1 MAVYTEFSEE
11 ALKRFLLEYD
21 LGALVSFQGIAE
33 GVENSNFLLNVSSGT
48 YILTLFEKR
57 MKADE
62 LPWFLGLMQHL
73 SRAGVVCPLPVDGVD
88 GQALRSL
95 AGRPAVITTFL
106 QGKGVKEL
114 TPDFCQQVGRA
125 MATLHRA
132 GQSYEPQ
139 RSNALSADAWG
150 PLLARCGSF
159 GDSLGVGFGDEVA
172 SALEKVIP
180 HWPQMGSLP
189 TGQIHADLF
198 PDNVFFQ
205 ADTLSGLIDFYF
217 ACTDILA
224 YDLAIGLNAW
234 CFEEHEG
241 QVVYRP
247 ECAAAFIAGYEQIRP
262 LERAERDV
270 LPVLCQGAAL
280 RFVLT
285 RLYDWIN
292 TPEDALV
299 VRKDPRPY
307 MQRFQQFFKAGHV

>member
-11 ALKRFLLEYD
+11 ALKRFLLAYD
-21 LGALVSFQGIAE
+21 LGTLVSFQGIAE
-33 GVENSNFLLNVSSGT
+33 GVENSNFLLKVSSGT

-73 SRAGVVCPLPVDGVD
+73 SGEGVVCPLPVNGGDGT
-88 GQALRSL
+88 ALRSL
-95 AGRPAVITTFL
+95 AGRPAVITSFL
-106 QGKGVKEL
+106 QGKGLTAL
-114 TPDFCQQVGRA
+114 TPDSCHQVGRA
-125 MATLHRA
+125 MAALHQA
-132 GQSYEPQ
+132 GQSYDAP
-139 RSNALSADAWG
+139 RPNALSVDAWR
-150 PLLARCGSF
+150 PLFARCGAF
-159 GDSLGVGFGDEVA
+159 GDVLGVGFGDKVA
-172 SALEKVIP
+172 AALEQVVP
-180 HWPQMGSLP
+180 HWPQEGALP

-205 ADTLSGLIDFYF
+205 DGTLSGLIDFYF

-241 QVVYRP
+241 RVVYRSD
-247 ECAAAFIAGYEQIRP
+247 CAAAFIAGYEQVRP
-262 LERAERDV
+262 LESAERDA

-292 TPEDALV
+292 TPADALV

-307 MQRFQQFFKAGHV
+307 MQRFQQFFEAGHV